1 MSETTRPVPQ
11 DTFTFWR
18 ALELARKC
26 WLPLLVAIVLIFLP
40 TIAVTIVSW
49 HGADA
54 ATAAQ
59 AAFLAEHAPDV
70 DDILTLRKAQ
80 KAAEKAADEAYK
92 PYRYVC
98 LGIRLL
104 GWIYT
109 PWLTIGLF
117 KGLLTALRGGTCT
130 LRCLISA
137 RSRWKTA
144 LWLFFLTSLCTGAA
158 NIAGTLLTSGLSW
171 VLGLIGSIIG
181 AVIYVILMYWVTL
194 HLLLT
199 ESHLADDTDEV
210 LSATDCIRYSWQDMK
225 NFSLFAAL
233 CVLWPLLLTVE
244 VFPFIL
250 KFVPS
255 APVLDVVWLVVQ
267 MACFALIYAACAGI
281 YDEIRRAPDASAAD
295 GASPDGLARARAL
308 AAGKEY
314 PAE

>member
-11 DTFTFWR
+11 TSFTFWH

-26 WLPLLVAIVLIFLP
+26 WLPLLVAIVLLFLP

-49 HGADA
+49 HGADV
-54 ATAAQ
+54 ATASQ
-59 AAFLAEHAPDV
+59 EAFLAEHAPDT
-70 DDILTLRKAQ
+70 DDLLTLQIAQ
-80 KAAEKAADEAYK
+80 KAAGKAADEAYQ

-137 RSRWKTA
+137 RNRWKTA
-144 LWLFFLTSLCTGAA
+144 LWLFILTNLCTGAA
-158 NIAGTLLTSGLSW
+158 NIAGTLLTSGLTV
-171 VLGLIGSIIG
+171 VLSIIG
-181 AVIYVILMYWVTL
+181 AIIGAIAYVILMYWVEL

-225 NFSLFAAL
+225 NYSLFAAL
-233 CVLWPLLLTVE
+233 CVLWPLILTVE

-255 APVLDVVWLVVQ
+255 APVLDVVWLVMQ

-308 AAGKEY
+308 AAGEEY